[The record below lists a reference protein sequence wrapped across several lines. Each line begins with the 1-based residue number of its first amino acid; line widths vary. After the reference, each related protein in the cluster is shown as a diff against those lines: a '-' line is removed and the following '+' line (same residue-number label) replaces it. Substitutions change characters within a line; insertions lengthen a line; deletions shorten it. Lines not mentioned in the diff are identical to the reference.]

1 VPHNQATPLAE
12 GCAMTATL
20 TQPAP
25 PARKGWITDWRPDD
39 EAFWQSTGR
48 KVARRNL
55 IWSVLAEH
63 LGFSVWTMFSIITPF
78 LAAAGYDFTTSQ
90 LFWLTAVPNLV
101 GAFLRIPYTAAVALF
116 GGRNWTIISA
126 ALLVLPTAL
135 LAYCVMTPGT
145 PYWLFVVSGVLAG
158 FGGGNFASS
167 MANISYFY
175 PERHRGAALGI
186 NAAGGNIGVSAVQF
200 IGPLVIGLGIF
211 GASQGTTPAGRDFF
225 LHNVPLL
232 WLVLGVFAAIMAW
245 RAMDNLAVARTPL
258 REQVPALARRHTWI
272 MSVLY
277 IGTFGSFIGYSFAF
291 PLVIRIEFP
300 EFQSLW
306 IAALGPL
313 VGSLVRPIGGWFADR
328 LAGAPITSGAFILMG
343 VGAMGAI
350 WGINSGSFA
359 LFFTSFMLLFAMS
372 GIANGSTY
380 RSIPAIFQAEAAA
393 AAGGKAS
400 ETEVVKAKKITAAAL
415 GWISAIGAFGG
426 FLINQGFRI
435 ANEQTGSVVP
445 AMWAFVAAYGVFL
458 VINWWCYQRTVLV
471 EKAPSL
477 AYAKV

>member
-1 VPHNQATPLAE
+1 
-12 GCAMTATL
+12 MTSTL
-20 TQPAP
+20 TP
-25 PARKGWITDWRPDD
+25 PAGTAAPRRGWISDWRPDD
-39 EAFWQSTGR
+39 EGFWQSTGR
-48 KVARRNL
+48 RTARRNL

-63 LGFSVWTMFSIITPF
+63 LGFSVWTMFSIITPY
-78 LAAAGYDFTTSQ
+78 LAASGYEFTVSQ

-116 GGRNWTIISA
+116 GGRNWTIVSA
-126 ALLVLPTAL
+126 ALLVIPTGL

-145 PYWLFVVSGVLAG
+145 PYWLFVVAGVTAG

-175 PERHRGAALGI
+175 PERHRGSALGV
-186 NAAGGNIGVSAVQF
+186 NAAGGNIGVAAVQF
-200 IGPLVIGLGIF
+200 FGPLVIGAAVLGT
-211 GASQGTTPAGRDFF
+211 SQGTTDTGQAFY

-232 WLVLGVFAAIMAW
+232 WLLLAVFAAVMAW
-245 RAMDNLAVARTPL
+245 RAMDNLSVSRTPL
-258 REQVPALARRHTWI
+258 REQVPALAKRHTWV

-291 PLVIRIEFP
+291 PLVIKLAFP
-300 EFQSLW
+300 EFNALW

-313 VGSLVRPIGGWFADR
+313 VGSLVRPVGGWFADR
-328 LAGAPITSGAFILMG
+328 LAGAPITSGAFALMA

-350 WGINSGSFA
+350 WGINAGSFA
-359 LFFTSFMLLFAMS
+359 LFFASFMVLFVCS
-372 GIANGSTY
+372 GVANGSTY

-393 AAGGKAS
+393 AAGGTAS
-400 ETEVVKAKKITAAAL
+400 EADVLQAKKITAAAL

-435 ANEQTGSVVP
+435 ANETTGSVVP
-445 AMWAFVAAYGVFL
+445 AMWAFVGAYAFFL
-458 VINWWCYQRTVLV
+458 VLNWWCYQRTVLV
-471 EKAPSL
+471 AKAPSL